1 MRITIGCAA
10 LILFASMLLAQT
22 PAQQDPSYD
31 GTWVSR
37 KDKDVKLMVQTVGN
51 KVHIQEFKGS
61 EMKWQYTC
69 GISGKACKF
78 KEGSRSATVSLWL
91 NGPKLVELCT
101 RGDSVTK
108 RRFTLADKGTTL
120 DIEVLPISPPGET
133 QTIAYSRD

>member
-1 MRITIGCAA
+1 MARMRVVPHGDVANLVIE
-10 LILFASMLLAQT
+10 
-22 PAQQDPSYD
+22 
-31 GTWVSR
+31 R
-37 KDKDVKLMVQTVGN
+37 KDGHELSLSSRGGSLV
-51 KVHIQEFKGS
+51 EFKGS